1 MHFIFALA
9 DATPL
14 PVPLVPVPQVAVDNE
29 HVNSEEELLLYSDD
43 LDSSEDDI
51 VRSDGETSTGKSNS
65 ETEDNIKGEE
75 RKTNI
80 S

>member
-1 MHFIFALA
+1 MFVHFIFA

-14 PVPLVPVPQVAVDNE
+14 PVPQVAVDNDDE
-29 HVNSEEELLLYSDD
+29 HVNSEEEMLLYSDD

-65 ETEDNIKGEE
+65 ETEDEIKREE
-75 RKTNI
+75 KKTNI